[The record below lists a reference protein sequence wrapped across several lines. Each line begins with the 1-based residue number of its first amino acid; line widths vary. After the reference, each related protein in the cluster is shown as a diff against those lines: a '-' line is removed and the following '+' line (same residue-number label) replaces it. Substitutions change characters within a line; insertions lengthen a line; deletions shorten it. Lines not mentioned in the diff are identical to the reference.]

1 MVQTH
6 CCQLKR
12 SEKQSSVGVGWRW
25 QVVWGLNGLGVHMY
39 DVREKR
45 PTSSS
50 SSTRDKRWSLL
61 RIYLVVTIK
70 HNTQKLTQAARA
82 VPPSFSH
89 DHHTTTTTIIII
101 FFFFFKMFYFFV
113 EKWRIKERKR

>member
-50 SSTRDKRWSLL
+50 SSSTRDKRWSLL

-89 DHHTTTTTIIII
+89 DHHTTTTIIII
-101 FFFFFKMFYFFV
+101 FFFFFKMSVLFFRRKV
-113 EKWRIKERKR
+113 EN

>member
-50 SSTRDKRWSLL
+50 SSSTRDKRWSLL

-89 DHHTTTTTIIII
+89 DHHTTTTIIII
-101 FFFFFKMFYFFV
+101 FFFFFFFKMSVLFFRRKV
-113 EKWRIKERKR
+113 EN